1 MLVLG
6 ANGGVGHAALQLA
19 WLMGARVLA
28 VASGADGVAL
38 ARRLGADAVVDGRE
52 GDVVAAAREFAP
64 DGVDAALLTAGGDV
78 ARLVLSTLREGGRA
92 AYPHGVE
99 PEPRPVDVAFAMV
112 PVAPGAGGEEAEKE
126 VLSLRLPPP
135 APSPS
140 SSLNSRRSLGWQ
152 RLPPTCVTPVMTL
165 GCVCYHTLPL

>member
-19 WLMGARVLA
+19 RLMGARVLA

-99 PEPRPVDVAFAMV
+99 PEPRPVDGIQLQAYDADPCREALERLNRLVERGPFEVHISGIFQLEEIARA
-112 PVAPGAGGEEAEKE
+112 EEAVGRHHLGKV
-126 VLSLRLPPP
+126 VLQITR
-135 APSPS
+135 A
-140 SSLNSRRSLGWQ
+140 G
-152 RLPPTCVTPVMTL
+152 
-165 GCVCYHTLPL
+165 